1 MFLLKKFKTNKHL
14 KKINLLVYRYR
25 FLFLY
30 VIFGFLSLLI
40 ELVISKFFLF
50 YNAPY
55 FPASLLAFFIGL
67 LCAFFLNVRF
77 NFHITPAKRKKAL
90 FYFSII
96 STLSFSIQL
105 LLRSSIQKYGY
116 DMDIS
121 RFVIAG
127 SFFMI
132 SYALHRKLS
141 FREYKKVGVAIYADG
156 VEDIKLIYNKISNIS
171 DFIHIDIVDKTYNPN
186 CQDVKAYRAEVV
198 RAYWQ
203 NKKIEVHI
211 MSKNP
216 SKWLDDLLPYVDVIY
231 VHPTMSED
239 LSKVIDKINSRDV
252 EAGIALSVYE
262 PIQIIDSYIESGKI
276 KHILLL
282 TIPQP
287 GFSGQKFDITSL
299 PILEKL
305 NNHKNR
311 ASFEICID
319 GGVNDTTVKYLNV
332 ESVVSGSYI
341 LSASN
346 PIKNIMHL
354 QTSGEYASY

>member
-1 MFLLKKFKTNKHL
+1 MKLFLFLSF
-14 KKINLLVYRYR
+14 RYR

-30 VIFGFLSLLI
+30 IVFGFLSLVI
-40 ELVISKFFLF
+40 ELVVSKFFLF
-50 YNAPY
+50 YNFLY
-55 FPASLLAFFIGL
+55 FPSTLLAFLIGL
-67 LCAFFLNVRF
+67 ICAFFLNVRF

-96 STLSFSIQL
+96 STISFTIQHF
-105 LLRSSIQKYGY
+105 LRNNIQKYGY
-116 DMDIS
+116 DLDIS
-121 RFVIAG
+121 RFIIAG
-127 SFFMI
+127 TFFMI
-132 SYALHRKLS
+132 SYALHRRFS

-156 VEDIKLIYNKISNIS
+156 VEDIKLIFNKISNIS

-186 CQDVKAYRAEVV
+186 AKDVKAYRAEAV

-216 SKWLDDLLPYVDVIY
+216 SIWLEDLLPYVDIIY
-231 VHPTMSED
+231 VHPTMDEN
-239 LSKVIDKINSRDV
+239 LTEVIDKINFSKV

-262 PIQIIDSYIESGKI
+262 PLEIIDYYIETKKI

-287 GFSGQKFDITSL
+287 GFSGQNFDASAL
-299 PILEKL
+299 PLLEKL
-305 NNHKNR
+305 NAHKNR
-311 ASFEICID
+311 SDFEICVD
-319 GGVNDTTVKYLNV
+319 GGVNDSTVKYLNV

-341 LSASN
+341 LGAPN

-354 QTSGEYASY
+354 QTSGEYAQY

>member
-1 MFLLKKFKTNKHL
+1 
-14 KKINLLVYRYR
+14 
-25 FLFLY
+25 LY
-30 VIFGFLSLLI
+30 VVFGFLSLVI
-40 ELVISKFFLF
+40 ELVVSKFLFF
-50 YNAPY
+50 YNISY
-55 FPASLLAFFIGL
+55 YPATLLAFFIGL

-77 NFHITPAKRKKAL
+77 NFHITHAKRKKAL
-90 FYFSII
+90 FYFSLI
-96 STLSFSIQL
+96 SVISFSIQL
-105 LLRSSIQKYGY
+105 FLRSSIQKYGY

-127 SFFMI
+127 SFFLI
-132 SYALHRKLS
+132 SYALHRRLS

-156 VEDIKLIYNKISNIS
+156 VEDIKLIFDKISNIS

-186 CQDVKAYRAEVV
+186 CKDVKAYRAEVV

-203 NKKIEVHI
+203 KKKIEVHI

-216 SKWLDDLLPYVDVIY
+216 STWIDDLLPYVDVIY
-231 VHPTMSED
+231 VHPTMDEN
-239 LSKVIDKINSRDV
+239 LSNVIDKINSNNV
-252 EAGIALSVYE
+252 QAGIALSLYE
-262 PIQIIDSYIESGKI
+262 PIEIIDTFIENKKV

-287 GFSGQKFDITSL
+287 GFSGQKFDTSAIPL
-299 PILEKL
+299 LEKL
-305 NNHKNR
+305 NSHKSR
-311 ASFEICID
+311 SEFEICVD

-341 LSASN
+341 LGAPN

-354 QTSGEYASY
+354 QTSGEYAQY

>member
-1 MFLLKKFKTNKHL
+1 LCLNNFNIHYLE
-14 KKINLLVYRYR
+14 KINFLFYRYR

-30 VIFGFLSLLI
+30 IIFGFFSLVI
-40 ELVISKFFLF
+40 ELIISKFLLF
-50 YNAPY
+50 YNIP
-55 FPASLLAFFIGL
+55 FLSASIFAFLIGL
-67 LCAFFLNVRF
+67 LAAFFLNIRF

-90 FYFSII
+90 FYFSLISII
-96 STLSFSIQL
+96 SFCIQTSF
-105 LLRSSIQKYGY
+105 RSSILSYGY
-116 DMDIS
+116 DIDLS

-132 SYALHRKLS
+132 SYVLHRNLS

-156 VEDIKLIYNKISNIS
+156 VEDIKLIFNKISNIS

-186 CQDVKAYRAEVV
+186 CKDVKAYRAEVV

-216 SKWLDDLLPYVDVIY
+216 SIWLDDLLPYVDVIY
-231 VHPTMSED
+231 VHPTMDENLSE
-239 LSKVIDKINSRDV
+239 VIDKINFSKV
-252 EAGIALSVYE
+252 EAGIALSVHE
-262 PIQIIDSYIESGKI
+262 PLEIIDSYIETKKI
-276 KHILLL
+276 KHVLLL

-287 GFSGQKFDITSL
+287 GFSGQKFDISAL
-299 PILEKL
+299 PILERL
-305 NNHKNR
+305 NAHKKR
-311 ASFEICID
+311 SEFKICID
-319 GGVNDTTVKYLNV
+319 GGVNDSTVKYLNV

-341 LSASN
+341 LGAPN

-354 QTSGEYASY
+354 QTSGEYAQY

>member
-1 MFLLKKFKTNKHL
+1 MFLYT
-14 KKINLLVYRYR
+14 
-25 FLFLY
+25 
-30 VIFGFLSLLI
+30 IFGFLSLVI
-40 ELVISKFFLF
+40 EMIISKFLLF
-50 YNAPY
+50 YNTV
-55 FPASLLAFFIGL
+55 SLKATILSFLIGL
-67 LCAFFLNVRF
+67 FVAFFLNIRF

-90 FYFSII
+90 IYFSFI

-105 LLRSSIQKYGY
+105 LLRSSIQQYGY

-121 RFVIAG
+121 RFVISG

-132 SYALHRKLS
+132 SYTLHRRLS

-156 VEDIKLIYNKISNIS
+156 VEDIKLIFHKISNIS

-186 CQDVKAYRAEVV
+186 CEDVKAYRAEVV

-216 SKWLDDLLPYVDVIY
+216 SVWLDDLLPYVDVIY
-231 VHPTMSED
+231 VHPTMDEN
-239 LSKVIDKINSRDV
+239 LSTIIDKITSSKV

-262 PIQIIDSYIESGKI
+262 PIEIIDSYIEKNKI

-287 GFSGQKFDITSL
+287 GFSGQKFDVSAL
-299 PILEKL
+299 PVLEKL
-305 NNHKNR
+305 NAHKNR
-311 ASFEICID
+311 SEFEICVD
-319 GGVNDTTVKYLNV
+319 GGVNDSTVKYLNV

-341 LSASN
+341 LGAPN

-354 QTSGEYASY
+354 QTSGEYAQY

>member
-1 MFLLKKFKTNKHL
+1 M
-14 KKINLLVYRYR
+14 KIIDLFFYRYR

-30 VIFGFLSLLI
+30 VIFGFLSLVV

-50 YNAPY
+50 YSFAY
-55 FPASLLAFFIGL
+55 YPATFLSFIIGL
-67 LCAFFLNVRF
+67 FCAFFFNVRF

-90 FYFSII
+90 LYFSII
-96 STLSFSIQL
+96 STLSFSIQT
-105 LLRSSIQKYGY
+105 LLRSSIQSYGY
-116 DMDIS
+116 DIDAS

-127 SFFMI
+127 SFFMV
-132 SYALHRKLS
+132 SYVLHRNLS

-156 VEDIKLIYNKISNIS
+156 VEDIKLIFNKISNIS

-186 CQDVKAYRAEVV
+186 CKDVKAYRAEVV

-211 MSKNP
+211 MSRNP
-216 SKWLDDLLPYVDVIY
+216 SIWLDDLLPYVDVIY
-231 VHPTMSED
+231 VHPTMDEN
-239 LSKVIDKINSRDV
+239 LAEVIDKINFSKV

-262 PIQIIDSYIESGKI
+262 PLEIIDYYIETKKI
-276 KHILLL
+276 KHVLLL

-287 GFSGQKFDITSL
+287 GFSGQKFDASAL
-299 PILEKL
+299 PLLEKL
-305 NNHKNR
+305 NSHKNR
-311 ASFEICID
+311 SEFEICVD
-319 GGVNDTTVKYLNV
+319 GGVNDSTVKYLNV

-341 LSASN
+341 LGAPN

-354 QTSGEYASY
+354 QTSGEYAQY

>member
-1 MFLLKKFKTNKHL
+1 M
-14 KKINLLVYRYR
+14 
-25 FLFLY
+25 
-30 VIFGFLSLLI
+30 I
-40 ELVISKFFLF
+40 ELVISKFFLY
-50 YNAPY
+50 YNVSY
-55 FPASLLAFFIGL
+55 FPATFLAFVIGL
-67 LCAFFLNVRF
+67 FCAFFLNVRF

-186 CQDVKAYRAEVV
+186 CKEVKAYRAEVV

-216 SKWLDDLLPYVDVIY
+216 SKWLDDLLPYVDIIY
-231 VHPTMSED
+231 VHPTMNED
-239 LSKVIDKINSRDV
+239 LTNVIDKINSNKV
-252 EAGIALSVYE
+252 QAGIALSVQE
-262 PIQIIDSYIESGKI
+262 SIEIIDSYLESNKI

-282 TIPQP
+282 AIPQP
-287 GFSGQKFDITSL
+287 GFSGQKFDTSAL
-299 PILEKL
+299 SLLEKL
-305 NNHKNR
+305 NNHKLR
-311 ASFEICID
+311 SEFEICVD
-319 GGVNDTTVKYLNV
+319 GGVNDSTVRFLNV
-332 ESVVSGSYI
+332 ESVVSGSYV
-341 LSASN
+341 LSAPN

-354 QTSGEYASY
+354 QTSGEYAQY